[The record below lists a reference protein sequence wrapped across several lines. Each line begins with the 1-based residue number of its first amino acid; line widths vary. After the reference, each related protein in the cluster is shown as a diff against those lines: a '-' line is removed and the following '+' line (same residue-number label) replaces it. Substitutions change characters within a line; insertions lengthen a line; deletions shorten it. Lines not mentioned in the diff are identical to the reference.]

1 MWFTSRWVPLILK
14 LLKFHHGYRHRSLSK
29 SQRSSKCFQTSE
41 CCCRGG
47 NPLTT
52 NTTFP
57 QYFPMNRKM
66 PIPLTS
72 RHHPMGFRKQMDHQ
86 ELCEYVEAKFAVR
99 GFISW
104 RFHIDPRLGKTW
116 QNHRKNW
123 NLSRTYQ
130 QKSHIPKS
138 TSANSQWWSDPKTQN
153 KHISFP

>member
-14 LLKFHHGYRHRSLSK
+14 LLKFHHGIGIDPWVNRSAVPNVFKRQSVVVVVATP
-29 SQRSSKCFQTSE
+29 SQQ
-41 CCCRGG
+41 
-47 NPLTT
+47 
-52 NTTFP
+52 TTFP